1 MSINNF
7 IASVWSSKLLVAL
20 EKSLVYGQAGVV
32 NRDYEGDITG
42 LGDTVKIQSIGNP
55 TVFDYTKNTD
65 MPAPETLTD
74 ATRSLVIDQ
83 AKGFNFQVDDVDKA
97 QGAGR
102 AGVLDEATRKAAYV
116 LRDAADQ
123 LIAARMVAGATTN
136 VVGSSGT
143 PVAVDK
149 TNAYETL
156 LRAKI
161 KLDNQNV
168 PAEGRWAITPAWFAA
183 VLADDDRFIG
193 TLGVNGEPVLVN
205 GAVGGKVA
213 GFQLLSSNN
222 VPIVSST
229 KFQILAGQ
237 GDAVSYAEQINEV
250 EAYRP
255 QSRFADAIKGLHT
268 YGAKVVRPEELVLV
282 WATDNSGLS
291 A

>member
-7 IASVWSSKLLVAL
+7 NATVWSNKLLMAL
-20 EKSLVYGQAGVV
+20 MKSLVFAQPGVV
-32 NRDYEGDITG
+32 NRDYEGEIVG
-42 LGDTVKIQSIGNP
+42 VGSTVKINSIGDP

-74 ATRSLVIDQ
+74 ATRNLVIDQ

-102 AGVLDEATRKAAYV
+102 AGVLDEATRRAAYK

-123 LIAARMVAGATTN
+123 YLAAQMVAGATVNT
-136 VVGSSGT
+136 VGSTGT

-156 LRAKI
+156 LRAKV
-161 KLDNQNV
+161 KLDAQNV
-168 PAEGRWAITPAWFAA
+168 PEEGRWAIVPGWFAA

-205 GAVGGKVA
+205 GAVGGKIA
-213 GFQLLSSNN
+213 GFQLLTSNN
-222 VPIVSST
+222 VPVATSKYSIV
-229 KFQILAGQ
+229 AGQ
-237 GDAVSYAEQINEV
+237 GGATSYAESLNEV

-255 QSRFADAIKGLHT
+255 QSRFGDAVKGLHV
-268 YGAKVVRPEELVLV
+268 YGAKVVRPEELVLIT
-282 WATDNSGLS
+282 ATDNSGLS